1 MKIKIL
7 TAAISLSLVACVTT
21 TTDQSAETVS
31 NDNYASNKSVSIS
44 KEVKL
49 TSVAKTIKPIESLL
63 SNGDIKISLE
73 QIMSDPD

>member
-21 TTDQSAETVS
+21 TTDQSAETILD
-31 NDNYASNKSVSIS
+31 DNFSSHKSVSAS

-49 TSVAKTIKPIESLL
+49 TSVAKKVLPVESLS
-63 SNGDIKISLE
+63 SNGDIKIS
-73 QIMSDPD
+73 